1 MKRNNEKIPE
11 FDEIIF
17 ENRNKAYG
25 AYILRKNYK
34 SVASFSILAGVALV
48 VILVLSL
55 TIHPEEVTAT
65 PRKGPI
71 VIIKAQPYKPD
82 FKIPEV
88 EKTPARIE
96 NLIRNLKPVVT
107 DDTSKIKDY
116 IPTVDEIIET
126 NKNPDV
132 NDTGRVYKEIQE
144 EVIPFTEEPRVFVEE
159 MPEFPGGVGELLRF
173 VMGNIIYPEEALQN
187 NIQGK
192 VFLKFVVNKDGSV
205 DRIEVTK
212 GVDPALDKEAVRV
225 INLLPKFK
233 PGKQNGVPVPVWFA
247 IPVAFQIK

>member
-55 TIHPEEVTAT
+55 TVNPEEVTAT
-65 PRKGPI
+65 PRTNQV
-71 VIIKAQPYKPD
+71 VIIKTQAYKPD
-82 FKIPEV
+82 FEIPKP
-88 EKTPARIE
+88 EKAPARIE

-107 DDTSKIKDY
+107 DDTSKVTDY
-116 IPTVDEIIET
+116 IPTVEEIIET

-132 NDTGRVYKEIQE
+132 NDTGRVYKEITND
-144 EVIPFTEEPRVFVEE
+144 VIPFVEEPRVFVEE
-159 MPEFPGGVGELLRF
+159 MPEFPGGAGELLRF
-173 VMGNIIYPEEALQN
+173 VMGNIIYPEDALQN

-192 VFLKFVVNKDGSV
+192 VFIKFVVNKDGSV

-225 INLLPKFK
+225 IGLLPKFN
-233 PGKQNGVPVPVWFA
+233 PGKQNGVPVPVWFT
-247 IPVAFQIK
+247 IPVAFKIK